1 MLGSILSLRD
11 ISLTLLFLLLVS
23 LPVHASGPTNSENER
38 RAAVDNA
45 IGWIHTQQADDGGV
59 GGLGMSCDVAKV
71 VALAGEN
78 PDGPE
83 WTPTTTSLLDQCEA
97 DVPTYLARRDAG
109 RIAKVLRAAVAAGV
123 DPRSF
128 GGLDLIAELE
138 AKYDADT
145 GLYHP
150 SNFFRHNLAVLALSE
165 AGRTIPDGV
174 IPAMLEQQRP
184 DGSWGWPVDPTPGDG
199 NPATGD
205 TDTTG
210 LTLQALRAAGLAQ
223 GNAATA
229 KAVKHLIEIQNTD
242 AGWGAN
248 SADASNSNSTSLAIA
263 GLLFA
268 DANPEAAPFVQ
279 DGQTAVQALLDYQE
293 ASGAFIY
300 KPDAEESR
308 MLATL
313 DAIPTLLE
321 TYPEDILKPLV
332 FYMPIIMTH

>member
-1 MLGSILSLRD
+1 MLSSNLSLRD
-11 ISLTLLFLLLVS
+11 ISLTLLFLFLVS
-23 LPVHASGPTNSENER
+23 LPVHASGPTNSKDER

-45 IGWIHTQQADDGGV
+45 VGWLHTQQADDGSV

-78 PDGPE
+78 PDGLE
-83 WTPTTTSLLDQCEA
+83 WTPTTTSLLDKCEA
-97 DVPTYLARRDAG
+97 DVPIYLARRDAG
-109 RIAKVLRAAVAAGV
+109 RIAKVLRATVAAGV

-128 GGLDLIAELE
+128 GGLELIAELE
-138 AKYDADT
+138 AQYDAAS

-150 SNFFRHNLAVLALSE
+150 THFFQHNLVVLALRE
-165 AGRTIPDGV
+165 AGRTIPDDV
-174 IPAMLEQQRP
+174 ISAMLEQQRP

-199 NPATGD
+199 SPATGD
-205 TDTTG
+205 TDSTG
-210 LTLQALRAAGLAQ
+210 QTLQALRAAGLAQ

-229 KAVKHLIEIQNTD
+229 KAVNHLIEIQNLD
-242 AGWGAN
+242 AGWGAG
-248 SADASNSNSTSLAIA
+248 SDSDSNSDSTSLAIA

-279 DGQTAVQALLDYQE
+279 DGQTAVQALLNYQE

-300 KPDAEESR
+300 KADAEGNP

-321 TYPEDILKPLV
+321 TYPDDIPKPLF
-332 FYMPIIMTH
+332 FYMPIIMTN